1 MLQWQINPFLLG
13 ICMRLLSRLHARLD
27 LRPNEG
33 RPVLLL
39 VTLSFS
45 QGLAL
50 VMADTAST
58 ALFLSAL
65 GAAAL
70 PGVYLAAAVVV
81 PLVGASIGWLGQ
93 RMPTERLAV
102 SSFLALAVLMLLLWG
117 GSTFGAWVFFLLLL
131 WYRVFNAIS
140 GVIFWGLAGR
150 LLNLRQAKRLYGVIG
165 SGENVARVLGY
176 AIIPLLVALVG
187 VANLLA
193 LACVGMIGALAS
205 AIVLRRM
212 ASNIQ
217 VAQSAVNPERTRSAG
232 GIKALRA
239 NPYILR
245 ILILIALSTWAF
257 STLDLTF
264 AGQVQLHFSDTK
276 MLANFLAGVSLLMSV
291 LRLLGR
297 PLLTGRLIGRYGVVL
312 GLLTQP
318 LALALG
324 ALLLFAG
331 TIGGGPALIFW
342 MVVAIRLSDS
352 TINTILARPALQIL
366 FQPLPATQRLAVQS
380 VADGVVAPLALG
392 TVGLAG
398 LFLRNTP
405 LSVLALLLLGVGLI
419 WAFVARRVGRSYL
432 SALGQRLSR
441 RIGLGSG
448 ADLTNPAALALV
460 RQALDSAHTGD
471 VLYAIDLLSQQLP
484 AALEQA
490 RSTLLTHADPGVRR
504 TMLGLISAGRVPADQ
519 SELAALLKI
528 EPNLGTRAALIR
540 AICAAAEAEA
550 IDTVTPY
557 IDDPA
562 PEICRSALFGLLHH
576 GGIAGILA
584 GGQRLLHLAGSPA
597 PEERILAA
605 TIVGDLGLVEFFQP
619 LRGLFA
625 DPDPAVRRA
634 VVLAAGQI
642 RNTRLVGYQ
651 IAALADPST
660 AAAAARSLERT
671 GPIALPALTAAFAA
685 ALPEKIRIATILG
698 RIGGESAIVTLRGA
712 VGHPDA
718 ALRSAA
724 CAGLAACGFHASGA
738 DRSLL
743 RAQIRTEAMYA
754 AWLLAASADLNGTPA
769 ELLTEAITLDIQRCC
784 ERILHL
790 LAISSDA
797 QAIATARTNLAQGTE
812 DRRAYAIEIIDVLL
826 PPDLKPAVLPLFDDI
841 PAAQRL
847 QRLRAIFPQPTLAP
861 AERLRQLITDTRM
874 PASTWARATALHS
887 AAARNVALTLDPAE
901 LAATLVMVDRVIALR
916 NVRLFATTPSEI
928 LAGMAE
934 RLTPLQLP
942 PETPIFTQGEPGHT
956 LFMLVAGAV
965 RISSGGQTL
974 NIMREGAVL
983 GEMTVLVP
991 APRRISAETIVPT
1004 TLLCLDRSDLDAVF
1018 DERPELTR
1026 SLIQS
1031 LTRDLRSNVATL
1043 AALRAQRDQA
1053 IRSSDNTLAV
1063 R

>member
-1 MLQWQINPFLLG
+1 M
-13 ICMRLLSRLHARLD
+13 
-27 LRPNEG
+27 
-33 RPVLLL
+33 LLL
-39 VTLSFS
+39 VTLSFC

-50 VMADTAST
+50 VMADTAAT

-81 PLVGASIGWLGQ
+81 PLIGASIGWLGQ
-93 RMPTERLAV
+93 RIPTERLAV
-102 SSFLALAVLMLLLWG
+102 GSFLALAMLMLLLWG
-117 GSTFGAWVFFLLLL
+117 GSALGTWVFFLLLL

-150 LLNLRQAKRLYGVIG
+150 LLNLRQAKRLYGLIG
-165 SGENVARVLGY
+165 SGENIARVLGY
-176 AIIPLLVALVG
+176 AMIPLLVALIG

-193 LACVGMIGALAS
+193 LVCVGLIGALAS
-205 AIVLRRM
+205 AIALRRM
-212 ASNIQ
+212 ASRIQ
-217 VAQSAVNPERTRSAG
+217 AAQPPSSPQRSRSLG

-264 AGQVQLHFSDTK
+264 AGQVQLHFSDTRT
-276 MLANFLAGVSLLMSV
+276 LANFLAGVSLLMSV

-297 PLLTGRLIGRYGVVL
+297 PLLTGPLIGRYGVVI
-312 GLLTQP
+312 GLLAQP
-318 LALALG
+318 LALGLG

-331 TIGGGPALIFW
+331 MVSGGSALIFW

-352 TINTILARPALQIL
+352 TINTILSRPALQIL

-398 LFLRNTP
+398 LFLRNA
-405 LSVLALLLLGVGLI
+405 SMLALALILLGVGLI
-419 WAFVARRVGRSYL
+419 WAFVADRVGRSYI

-441 RIGLGSG
+441 RVGLGSG
-448 ADLTNPAALALV
+448 ADLTDPAALALV
-460 RQALDSAHTGD
+460 RQALDSSHTGD

-484 AALEQA
+484 SAMEQA
-490 RSTLLTHADPGVRR
+490 RSALLTHANPSVRR
-504 TMLGLISAGRVPADQ
+504 TILGLISAGRLAADQ
-519 SELAALLKI
+519 DELAALLKI
-528 EPNLGTRAALIR
+528 ETDLGTRAALIR
-540 AICAAAEAEA
+540 ALCAVAEAEA
-550 IDTVTPY
+550 IDMVTPY
-557 IDDPA
+557 INDPT

-584 GGQRLLHLAGSPA
+584 GGQRLLHLAGSPV
-597 PEERILAA
+597 PEDRILAA
-605 TIVGDLGLVEFFQP
+605 IIVGDLGLVEFFQP

-625 DPDPAVRRA
+625 DPDLAVRRA

-651 IAALADPST
+651 IAALADRST
-660 AAAAARSLERT
+660 AATAARSLERT
-671 GPIALPALTAAFAA
+671 GLIALPALTAAFATA
-685 ALPEKIRIATILG
+685 ALPERILIATILG
-698 RIGGESAIVTLRGA
+698 RIGGEPAIATLRSA
-712 VGHPDA
+712 VAHPNAD
-718 ALRSAA
+718 LRSAA
-724 CAGLAACGFHASGA
+724 CAGLAACGYRASGT

-743 RAQIRTEAMYA
+743 RAQMRTEAMYTT
-754 AWLLAASADLNGTPA
+754 WLLAASVDLNRPSA
-769 ELLTEAITLDIQRCC
+769 ELLIDAITIDIQRCC

-790 LAISSDA
+790 LAITSDA
-797 QAIATARTNLAQGTE
+797 QVIASARTNLAQGT
-812 DRRAYAIEIIDVLL
+812 DDQRAYAIEIIDVLL

-841 PAAQRL
+841 TADQRL
-847 QRLRAIFPQPTLAP
+847 QRLHTIFPQPTLAP
-861 AERLRQLITDTRM
+861 AERLHQLITDTRI
-874 PASTWARATALHS
+874 PVGIWARSTALHS
-887 AAARNVALTLDPAE
+887 AAASNVALTLDPAE

-928 LAGMAE
+928 LASIAE
-934 RLTPLQLP
+934 HLTALHLP
-942 PETPIFTQGEPGHT
+942 PGTPIFAQGDHGYA
-956 LFMLVAGAV
+956 LFVLVAGAV
-965 RISSGGQTL
+965 RIHSAGQTL
-974 NIMREGAVL
+974 NIMREGDVL

-991 APRRISAETIVPT
+991 APRRISAETIAPT
-1004 TLLCLDRSDLDAVF
+1004 TLLRLDWSDLDAIL

-1026 SLIQS
+1026 SLIQA

-1043 AALRAQRDQA
+1043 SALRTQRDLAIQA
-1053 IRSSDNTLAV
+1053 IDSVVTLS
-1063 R
+1063 

>member
-1 MLQWQINPFLLG
+1 
-13 ICMRLLSRLHARLD
+13 
-27 LRPNEG
+27 
-33 RPVLLL
+33 
-39 VTLSFS
+39 
-45 QGLAL
+45 
-50 VMADTAST
+50 
-58 ALFLSAL
+58 
-65 GAAAL
+65 
-70 PGVYLAAAVVV
+70 
-81 PLVGASIGWLGQ
+81 
-93 RMPTERLAV
+93 
-102 SSFLALAVLMLLLWG
+102 
-117 GSTFGAWVFFLLLL
+117 
-131 WYRVFNAIS
+131 
-140 GVIFWGLAGR
+140 
-150 LLNLRQAKRLYGVIG
+150 
-165 SGENVARVLGY
+165 
-176 AIIPLLVALVG
+176 
-187 VANLLA
+187 
-193 LACVGMIGALAS
+193 
-205 AIVLRRM
+205 
-212 ASNIQ
+212 
-217 VAQSAVNPERTRSAG
+217 
-232 GIKALRA
+232 
-239 NPYILR
+239 LR

-318 LALALG
+318 LALGLG

-331 TIGGGPALIFW
+331 TIGGGSALIFW

-398 LFLRNTP
+398 LFLRNAP
-405 LSVLALLLLGVGLI
+405 LSVLALILLGVGLI

-448 ADLTNPAALALV
+448 ADLTDPAALALV
-460 RQALDSAHTGD
+460 GQALDSAHTGD
-471 VLYAIDLLSQQLP
+471 VLYAIELLSRQLP

-504 TMLGLISAGRVPADQ
+504 TLLGLISAGRLAADQ
-519 SELAALLKI
+519 SELAALLRI
-528 EPNLGTRAALIR
+528 ESDLGTRAALIH
-540 AICAAAEAEA
+540 ALCATAEAEA
-550 IDTVTPY
+550 IDTVAPY

-584 GGQRLLHLAGSPA
+584 GGQRLLHLAGAPA
-597 PEERILAA
+597 PEDRILAA

-619 LRGLFA
+619 VRGLFA

-642 RNTRLVGYQ
+642 KSTRLVGYQ

-660 AAAAARSLERT
+660 AVAATSSLERT
-671 GPIALPALTAAFAA
+671 GPLALPALTAAFATA
-685 ALPEKIRIATILG
+685 ALPEKIRLATRLG
-698 RIGGESAIVTLRGA
+698 RVRGEPAIATLRGA
-712 VGHPDA
+712 VGHPNA
-718 ALRSAA
+718 ELRSAA
-724 CAGLAACGFHASGA
+724 CAGLVACGFHASGA
-738 DRSLL
+738 DRTLL

-754 AWLLAASADLNGTPA
+754 AWLLAASADLNSTPA
-769 ELLTEAITLDIQRCC
+769 ELLIEAIAIDIQRCC

-790 LAISSDA
+790 LAITSDA
-797 QAIATARTNLAQGTE
+797 QAISTARTNLAQGTD

-841 PAAQRL
+841 TTAQRL

-874 PASTWARATALHS
+874 PIGTWARATALHS
-887 AAARNVALTLDPAE
+887 AAAGNVALTLDPAE

-916 NVRLFATTPSEI
+916 NVRLLATTPSEI
-928 LAGMAE
+928 LAGIAE
-934 RLTPLQLP
+934 RLTLLQLP
-942 PETPIFTQGEPGHT
+942 PGTPIFAQGEPGHT

-974 NIMREGAVL
+974 NIMREGEVL

-991 APRRISAETIVPT
+991 APRRISAETIAPT

-1043 AALRAQRDQA
+1043 AALRTQRDLA
-1053 IRSSDNTLAV
+1053 IQSADTVMAV